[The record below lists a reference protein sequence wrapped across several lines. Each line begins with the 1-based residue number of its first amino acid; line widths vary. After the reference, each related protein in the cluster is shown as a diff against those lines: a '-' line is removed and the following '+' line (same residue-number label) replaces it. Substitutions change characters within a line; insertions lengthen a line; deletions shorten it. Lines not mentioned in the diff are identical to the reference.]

1 MNMRDSV
8 HMTYES
14 PFYIDR
20 RLQIYANVVFQ
31 RISVE
36 LHLLTLSDLNFLF
49 VANHLNPAFQERPR
63 RFCHLLVYLEGTATP
78 YPHHGPLTQPTS
90 QLPDFSILKTRK
102 VESASGS
109 FCCFPQR
116 VFFFGLVLP

>member
-1 MNMRDSV
+1 MMNMSDSV
-8 HMTYES
+8 YMTYES

-49 VANHLNPAFQERPR
+49 VENHLNPAFQ
-63 RFCHLLVYLEGTATP
+63 
-78 YPHHGPLTQPTS
+78 
-90 QLPDFSILKTRK
+90 
-102 VESASGS
+102 
-109 FCCFPQR
+109 
-116 VFFFGLVLP
+116 

>member
-1 MNMRDSV
+1 MVNMTDSV

-36 LHLLTLSDLNFLF
+36 LNLLTLSDLNFLF
-49 VANHLNPAFQERPR
+49 VANHLNPAFQ
-63 RFCHLLVYLEGTATP
+63 
-78 YPHHGPLTQPTS
+78 
-90 QLPDFSILKTRK
+90 
-102 VESASGS
+102 
-109 FCCFPQR
+109 
-116 VFFFGLVLP
+116 

>member
-1 MNMRDSV
+1 MRDSV
-8 HMTYES
+8 HVTYES

-49 VANHLNPAFQERPR
+49 VANHLNPAFQ
-63 RFCHLLVYLEGTATP
+63 
-78 YPHHGPLTQPTS
+78 
-90 QLPDFSILKTRK
+90 
-102 VESASGS
+102 
-109 FCCFPQR
+109 
-116 VFFFGLVLP
+116 